1 MTINTQAAFDS
12 VNGMFKG
19 ALPQDFMWSSGDAT
33 QTGRMPE
40 PTVTISTRA
49 AFDAVNSM
57 FRTALPHEAQRKDRS
72 QPQQLKGRGQADSKQ
87 GADPGAKENQAETF
101 AVYEDTDLLPSA
113 SRAAAAKALRQKEDQ
128 TEGFAVYEDTEFLP
142 DGKPGAE
149 QTEAFGVYEDTEF
162 LTSSKPAGGDQTLG
176 FQVYEDTDFRIG
188 REG

>member
-1 MTINTQAAFDS
+1 MTINTQAAFES

-19 ALPQDFMWSSGDAT
+19 ALPQDFMWGSGDAT
-33 QTGRMPE
+33 QTVRMPE

-72 QPQQLKGRGQADSKQ
+72 QQLKDRGRVDSKQ

-101 AVYEDTDLLPSA
+101 AIYEDTDLLPSA
-113 SRAAAAKALRQKEDQ
+113 SRAAAAKASKQKEDQ

-142 DGKPGAE
+142 DGKPGVE

-162 LTSSKPAGGDQTLG
+162 LTSRKPASGDQTLG